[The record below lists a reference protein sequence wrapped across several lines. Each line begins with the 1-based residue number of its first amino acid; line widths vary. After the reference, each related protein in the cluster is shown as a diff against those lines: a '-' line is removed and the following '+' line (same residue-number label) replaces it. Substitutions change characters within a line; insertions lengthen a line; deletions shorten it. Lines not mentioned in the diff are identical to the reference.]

1 MQTFARKLNLIALAL
16 GAALTAPG
24 CATDWFSSSSSDYVA
39 GELSQDVDNLP
50 DPNAPPTPPKRSA
63 IVSPLGAPFKE
74 SPDRLLLQA
83 NAYFEQGKFHDSSR
97 LYQKYLA
104 TSEAATAPPT
114 VLGQAHYRIAVV
126 ARKKLNFAEA
136 KREFEIALRYEP
148 QNQQY
153 RFDLGKSAFDGAD
166 YATADAAFSAL
177 IAQNPNYPQ
186 AQYYYGLTLLEG
198 TRRAEAIAPLTKA
211 VGELEAAALLTDKYY
226 ALGETENAA
235 AWESQTTQIAAR
247 LGRPVPAFPNKP
259 AFASTAQP
267 QNPTQSAPVVQTQNP
282 TQSAPVAQ
290 TQNPAQ
296 SAPVA
301 QTQGPAQ
308 VAPTTQTQDSAQV
321 APTTQTQDSVQ
332 VAPTTQPQ
340 GPAQV
345 APTTQTQGPVQVAPT
360 TQTQGPAQVAPV
372 DQTQAPAQVAPVDQT
387 QGPAQVAP
395 TTQTQ
400 GPAPFVATVAPPTS
414 EESVASADV
423 ATLES
428 ATVDDGESLAQAA
441 PSDELPCQ
449 NSAQETD
456 LKTLIVQ
463 TDEPVVP
470 SPVLA
475 VQNAE
480 SQENSEN
487 TQSLTAHI
495 GRRNPGLFASPTKSD
510 SAASTDVKIDF
521 RPGSI
526 STAAP
531 LVAQTIP
538 TTQEPQVAQTILTSQ
553 EPQVAQTIPAA
564 QDAQVAQT
572 TPAAQDAQV
581 AQTTPAAQDAQVAQT
596 NPAPQTAQTAPF
608 FGPRFPE
615 ASRFDAETSFRLVD
629 RLVELE
635 NCVAEYFAPLAP
647 IYETAPS
654 PFPIAEPAELYAV
667 APSPSDFSIG
677 AEEEFDENDDFAF
690 ASSGAPQTPV
700 ATSAPATI
708 GGFGSYQAP
717 TFDASPVVPV
727 LTPVQPLAQAAPTT
741 QFPQV
746 AQAAPTTQFPQ
757 VAQAAPTT
765 QFLQVAQAVP
775 TAQTPLVAQAVPT
788 AQTPLVAQAA
798 PAAQFPQVAQA
809 APTTQFPQVAQAV
822 PTAQTPQVAQAV
834 PTAQTPL
841 VAQAAPAAQFPQV
854 AQAAPAAQFPQV
866 AQAAPTAVSQYAAP
880 NAGSRRPTTP
890 EERLQ
895 AAIAA
900 GAEVREISPE
910 EYRRAVSVGLN
921 GQAQPR

>member
-332 VAPTTQPQ
+332 VAPTTQTQ

-345 APTTQTQGPVQVAPT
+345 APTTQTQGPAQVAPTTQTQDSVQVAPT
-360 TQTQGPAQVAPV
+360 TQTQGPAQVAP
-372 DQTQAPAQVAPVDQT
+372 
-387 QGPAQVAP
+387 

-400 GPAPFVATVAPPTS
+400 GP
-414 EESVASADV
+414 
-423 ATLES
+423 
-428 ATVDDGESLAQAA
+428 
-441 PSDELPCQ
+441 
-449 NSAQETD
+449 
-456 LKTLIVQ
+456 
-463 TDEPVVP
+463 
-470 SPVLA
+470 
-475 VQNAE
+475 
-480 SQENSEN
+480 
-487 TQSLTAHI
+487 
-495 GRRNPGLFASPTKSD
+495 
-510 SAASTDVKIDF
+510 
-521 RPGSI
+521 
-526 STAAP
+526 
-531 LVAQTIP
+531 
-538 TTQEPQVAQTILTSQ
+538 
-553 EPQVAQTIPAA
+553 
-564 QDAQVAQT
+564 
-572 TPAAQDAQV
+572 
-581 AQTTPAAQDAQVAQT
+581 
-596 NPAPQTAQTAPF
+596 
-608 FGPRFPE
+608 
-615 ASRFDAETSFRLVD
+615 
-629 RLVELE
+629 
-635 NCVAEYFAPLAP
+635 
-647 IYETAPS
+647 
-654 PFPIAEPAELYAV
+654 
-667 APSPSDFSIG
+667 
-677 AEEEFDENDDFAF
+677 
-690 ASSGAPQTPV
+690 
-700 ATSAPATI
+700 
-708 GGFGSYQAP
+708 
-717 TFDASPVVPV
+717 
-727 LTPVQPLAQAAPTT
+727 
-741 QFPQV
+741 
-746 AQAAPTTQFPQ
+746 
-757 VAQAAPTT
+757 
-765 QFLQVAQAVP
+765 
-775 TAQTPLVAQAVPT
+775 
-788 AQTPLVAQAA
+788 
-798 PAAQFPQVAQA
+798 
-809 APTTQFPQVAQAV
+809 
-822 PTAQTPQVAQAV
+822 
-834 PTAQTPL
+834 
-841 VAQAAPAAQFPQV
+841 
-854 AQAAPAAQFPQV
+854 
-866 AQAAPTAVSQYAAP
+866 
-880 NAGSRRPTTP
+880 
-890 EERLQ
+890 
-895 AAIAA
+895 
-900 GAEVREISPE
+900 
-910 EYRRAVSVGLN
+910 
-921 GQAQPR
+921 